1 MPLFRNSRGDEMGE
15 DLKREWKNEKNQLHR
30 IDGPA
35 VEYSYGRRKE
45 WYIDGLRH
53 RIGGPALEYCN
64 GRKEWYE
71 RGLLHRTD
79 GPAVV
84 HADGKEEWHER
95 GLLHRTDG
103 PAVVHPD
110 GREEWW
116 LNGKRHRTDG
126 PAIREIFP
134 PMGWNRNEWY
144 QNGELHRPDGPAVEC
159 GNRKEWWLNGKR
171 HRTDGPAIEDMKEG
185 NELKWYE
192 NGLLHRING
201 PAVIFGDGRMEW
213 WLNGKRHRA
222 DGPAIIIPSQ
232 WFLNGDRIPRPKTKK
247 HPGSSK
253 NKPQSP
259 GSDSITLPEKIGKKM
274 EPLSMQ
280 NLISDL
286 SHSGENSGTGFS
298 EWFSMQKR
306 KFLDRLP
313 GRKQKTERTEK

>member
-1 MPLFRNSRGDEMGE
+1 MGE
-15 DLKREWKNEKNQLHR
+15 VLKREWKNEKNQLHR

-84 HADGKEEWHER
+84 HADGKEEW
-95 GLLHRTDG
+95 
-103 PAVVHPD
+103 
-110 GREEWW
+110 W

-126 PAIREIFP
+126 PAIWKS
-134 PMGWNRNEWY
+134 WNRREWY
-144 QNGELHRPDGPAVEC
+144 RDGELHRPDGPAVEC

-192 NGLLHRING
+192 NGLLHRMNG
-201 PAVIFGDGRMEW
+201 PAVISGDGRMEW

-222 DGPAIIIPSQ
+222 DGPAIIVPSQ

-247 HPGSSK
+247 HPESSK
-253 NKPQSP
+253 NKPQPP
-259 GSDSITLPEKIGKKM
+259 GSASITLPEKIGKKM

-286 SHSGENSGTGFS
+286 SHSGENSGTGFF

-313 GRKQKTERTEK
+313 GRKQKTGGTEK